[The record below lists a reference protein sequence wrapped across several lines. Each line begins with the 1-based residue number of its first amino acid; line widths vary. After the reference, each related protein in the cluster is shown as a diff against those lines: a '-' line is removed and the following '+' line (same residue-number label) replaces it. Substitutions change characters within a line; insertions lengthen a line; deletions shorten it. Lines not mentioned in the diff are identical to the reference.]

1 MATQNSMMLA
11 ERTDELLNRGRSQGF
26 LSTEEV
32 ASLLQEG
39 DLSAAEIEEFY
50 AALEEEE
57 ITLVD
62 GEAGGGQT
70 TVAAVHVTE
79 APAVQIA
86 HAVATGDSIRM
97 YLAEIGRVPLLT
109 HADEIRLAKGIARGC
124 KRSKD
129 RLVEANLRLVVS
141 IAKKYRNRG
150 VSFLDLIQEGNLGL
164 IRAAEKFDHSKGYK
178 FSTYATWWIRQAVT
192 RAVADHA
199 RTVRLPAHVVDAL
212 YRLRRAENALSIEL
226 GRDATEEEIVERLGV
241 KPEEARR
248 LREVSQPISSINAKI
263 NADEGS
269 ELGELLSDERSGDD
283 YARVE
288 VGQWERALVEA
299 VRSLPEREAR
309 IIEMRHGLD
318 GRETL
323 TLREVSEELGIS
335 QERARQV
342 EIKALR
348 TIRTG
353 RYASTLRRA
362 LSEAV

>member
-1 MATQNSMMLA
+1 MMEAQDVLTQ
-11 ERTDELLNRGRSQGF
+11 
-26 LSTEEV
+26 
-32 ASLLQEG
+32 
-39 DLSAAEIEEFY
+39 
-50 AALEEEE
+50 
-57 ITLVD
+57 
-62 GEAGGGQT
+62 
-70 TVAAVHVTE
+70 
-79 APAVQIA
+79 
-86 HAVATGDSIRM
+86 
-97 YLAEIGRVPLLT
+97 YLGRVRGGKLLD
-109 HADEIRLAKGIARGC
+109 ADEEKDLARRARGGDM
-124 KRSKD
+124 RARQ
-129 RLVEANLRLVVS
+129 RLIESNLRLVIS
-141 IAKKYRNRG
+141 IAKKYRGRG
-150 VSFLDLIQEGNLGL
+150 VPFEDLIQEGNAGL
-164 IRAAEKFDHSKGYK
+164 IRAVEKFDPEMGNR
-178 FSTYATWWIRQAVT
+178 FSTYATWWIRQGVT

-199 RTVRLPAHVVDAL
+199 RTIRLPAHVVDAI
-212 YRLRRAENALSIEL
+212 YRMRRAENALSIEL
-226 GRDATEEEIVERLGV
+226 GRDANEEELVERLGV

-248 LREVSQPISSINAKI
+248 LRDVNQPISSINARI
-263 NADEGS
+263 NTDEGS
-269 ELGELLSDERSGDD
+269 ELGELLPDERSGDD

-318 GRETL
+318 GSDTL

>member
-1 MATQNSMMLA
+1 MMEAQDVLTQ
-11 ERTDELLNRGRSQGF
+11 
-26 LSTEEV
+26 
-32 ASLLQEG
+32 
-39 DLSAAEIEEFY
+39 
-50 AALEEEE
+50 
-57 ITLVD
+57 
-62 GEAGGGQT
+62 
-70 TVAAVHVTE
+70 
-79 APAVQIA
+79 
-86 HAVATGDSIRM
+86 
-97 YLAEIGRVPLLT
+97 YLGRVRGGRLLD
-109 HADEIRLAKGIARGC
+109 AGEEKALARRAHGGDMRARQ
-124 KRSKD
+124 KLIES
-129 RLVEANLRLVVS
+129 NLRLVIS
-141 IAKKYRNRG
+141 IAKKYRGRG
-150 VSFLDLIQEGNLGL
+150 VPFEDLIQEGNAGL
-164 IRAAEKFDHSKGYK
+164 IRAVEKFDPEMGNR

-226 GRDATEEEIVERLGV
+226 GRDATEEEIVESLGV

-263 NADEGS
+263 NAEEGS
-269 ELGELLSDERSGDD
+269 EFGELLPDERSGDD

-288 VGQWERALVEA
+288 AGQWELALVEA

-318 GRETL
+318 GSETL

>member
-1 MATQNSMMLA
+1 MMEAQDVLTQ
-11 ERTDELLNRGRSQGF
+11 
-26 LSTEEV
+26 
-32 ASLLQEG
+32 
-39 DLSAAEIEEFY
+39 
-50 AALEEEE
+50 
-57 ITLVD
+57 
-62 GEAGGGQT
+62 
-70 TVAAVHVTE
+70 
-79 APAVQIA
+79 
-86 HAVATGDSIRM
+86 
-97 YLAEIGRVPLLT
+97 YLGRVRGGRLLD
-109 HADEIRLAKGIARGC
+109 AGEEKALARRARGGDMRARQ
-124 KRSKD
+124 KLIES
-129 RLVEANLRLVVS
+129 NLRLVIS
-141 IAKKYRNRG
+141 IAKKYRGRG
-150 VSFLDLIQEGNLGL
+150 VPFEDLIQEGNAGL
-164 IRAAEKFDHSKGYK
+164 IRAVEKFDPEMGNR

-226 GRDATEEEIVERLGV
+226 GRDATEEELVERLGV

-269 ELGELLSDERSGDD
+269 EFGELLPDERSGDD

-288 VGQWERALVEA
+288 VGQWELALVEA

-309 IIEMRHGLD
+309 IIEMGHGLD
-318 GRETL
+318 GSETL

>member
-1 MATQNSMMLA
+1 MMEAQDVLTQ
-11 ERTDELLNRGRSQGF
+11 
-26 LSTEEV
+26 
-32 ASLLQEG
+32 
-39 DLSAAEIEEFY
+39 
-50 AALEEEE
+50 
-57 ITLVD
+57 
-62 GEAGGGQT
+62 
-70 TVAAVHVTE
+70 
-79 APAVQIA
+79 
-86 HAVATGDSIRM
+86 
-97 YLAEIGRVPLLT
+97 YLGRVRGGRLLD
-109 HADEIRLAKGIARGC
+109 AGEEKALARRVRGGDMKARQ
-124 KRSKD
+124 KLIES
-129 RLVEANLRLVVS
+129 NLRLVIS
-141 IAKKYRNRG
+141 IAKKYRGRG
-150 VSFLDLIQEGNLGL
+150 VPFEDLIQEGNAGL
-164 IRAAEKFDHSKGYK
+164 IRAVEKFDPEMGNR

-226 GRDATEEEIVERLGV
+226 GRDATEEELVERLGV

-263 NADEGS
+263 NAEEGS
-269 ELGELLSDERSGDD
+269 EFGELLPDERSGDD

-288 VGQWERALVEA
+288 VGQWELALVEA

-318 GRETL
+318 GNETL

>member
-1 MATQNSMMLA
+1 MEAQDVLTQ
-11 ERTDELLNRGRSQGF
+11 
-26 LSTEEV
+26 
-32 ASLLQEG
+32 
-39 DLSAAEIEEFY
+39 
-50 AALEEEE
+50 
-57 ITLVD
+57 
-62 GEAGGGQT
+62 
-70 TVAAVHVTE
+70 
-79 APAVQIA
+79 
-86 HAVATGDSIRM
+86 
-97 YLAEIGRVPLLT
+97 YLGRVRGGRLLD
-109 HADEIRLAKGIARGC
+109 ADEEKALARRVRGGDMRARQ
-124 KRSKD
+124 KLIES
-129 RLVEANLRLVVS
+129 NLRLVIS
-141 IAKKYRNRG
+141 IAKKYRGRS
-150 VSFLDLIQEGNLGL
+150 VPFEDLIQEGNAGL
-164 IRAAEKFDHSKGYK
+164 IRAVEKFDPEMGNR

-199 RTVRLPAHVVDAL
+199 RTVRLPAHIVDAL

-226 GRDATEEEIVERLGV
+226 GRDATEEELVERLGV

-263 NADEGS
+263 NAEEGS
-269 ELGELLSDERSGDD
+269 EFGELLPDERSGDD

-288 VGQWERALVEA
+288 VGQWELALVEA

-318 GRETL
+318 GSETL

>member
-1 MATQNSMMLA
+1 MEAQDVLTQ
-11 ERTDELLNRGRSQGF
+11 
-26 LSTEEV
+26 
-32 ASLLQEG
+32 
-39 DLSAAEIEEFY
+39 
-50 AALEEEE
+50 
-57 ITLVD
+57 
-62 GEAGGGQT
+62 
-70 TVAAVHVTE
+70 
-79 APAVQIA
+79 
-86 HAVATGDSIRM
+86 
-97 YLAEIGRVPLLT
+97 YLGRVRGGRLLD
-109 HADEIRLAKGIARGC
+109 AGEEKALARRARGGDMRARQ
-124 KRSKD
+124 KLIES
-129 RLVEANLRLVVS
+129 NLRLVIS
-141 IAKKYRNRG
+141 IAKKYRGRG
-150 VSFLDLIQEGNLGL
+150 VPFEDLIQEGNAGL
-164 IRAAEKFDHSKGYK
+164 IRAVEKFDPEMGNR

-226 GRDATEEEIVERLGV
+226 GRDATEEELVERLGV

-263 NADEGS
+263 NAEEGS
-269 ELGELLSDERSGDD
+269 EFGELLPDERSGDD

-288 VGQWERALVEA
+288 VGQWELALVEA

-318 GRETL
+318 GSETL

>member
-1 MATQNSMMLA
+1 MMEAQDVLTQ
-11 ERTDELLNRGRSQGF
+11 
-26 LSTEEV
+26 
-32 ASLLQEG
+32 
-39 DLSAAEIEEFY
+39 
-50 AALEEEE
+50 
-57 ITLVD
+57 
-62 GEAGGGQT
+62 
-70 TVAAVHVTE
+70 
-79 APAVQIA
+79 
-86 HAVATGDSIRM
+86 
-97 YLAEIGRVPLLT
+97 YLGRVRGGRLLD
-109 HADEIRLAKGIARGC
+109 ADEEKALSRRARGGDMRARQ
-124 KRSKD
+124 KLIES
-129 RLVEANLRLVVS
+129 NLRLVIS
-141 IAKKYRNRG
+141 IAKKYRGRG
-150 VSFLDLIQEGNLGL
+150 VPFEDLIQEGNAGL
-164 IRAAEKFDHSKGYK
+164 IRAVEKFDPEMGNR

-226 GRDATEEEIVERLGV
+226 GRDATEEELVERLGV

-269 ELGELLSDERSGDD
+269 EFGELLPDERSGDE

-288 VGQWERALVEA
+288 VGQWELALVEA

-318 GRETL
+318 GNETL

>member
-1 MATQNSMMLA
+1 MEAQDVLTQ
-11 ERTDELLNRGRSQGF
+11 
-26 LSTEEV
+26 
-32 ASLLQEG
+32 
-39 DLSAAEIEEFY
+39 
-50 AALEEEE
+50 
-57 ITLVD
+57 
-62 GEAGGGQT
+62 
-70 TVAAVHVTE
+70 
-79 APAVQIA
+79 
-86 HAVATGDSIRM
+86 
-97 YLAEIGRVPLLT
+97 YLGRVRGGRLLD
-109 HADEIRLAKGIARGC
+109 AGEEKDLARRIRGGDMRARQ
-124 KRSKD
+124 KLIES
-129 RLVEANLRLVVS
+129 NLRLVIS
-141 IAKKYRNRG
+141 IAKKYRGRG
-150 VSFLDLIQEGNLGL
+150 VLFEDLIQEGNAGL
-164 IRAAEKFDHSKGYK
+164 IRAVEKFDPEMGNR

-212 YRLRRAENALSIEL
+212 YRLRRAENALSLEL
-226 GRDATEEEIVERLGV
+226 GRDATEEELIERLGV

-248 LREVSQPISSINAKI
+248 LREVSQPISSINARI

-269 ELGELLSDERSGDD
+269 ELGELLPDEISGDE

-288 VGQWERALVEA
+288 VGQWELALVEA

-318 GRETL
+318 GSDTL

>member
-1 MATQNSMMLA
+1 MMEAQDVLTQ
-11 ERTDELLNRGRSQGF
+11 
-26 LSTEEV
+26 
-32 ASLLQEG
+32 
-39 DLSAAEIEEFY
+39 
-50 AALEEEE
+50 
-57 ITLVD
+57 
-62 GEAGGGQT
+62 
-70 TVAAVHVTE
+70 
-79 APAVQIA
+79 
-86 HAVATGDSIRM
+86 
-97 YLAEIGRVPLLT
+97 YLGRVRGGRLLD
-109 HADEIRLAKGIARGC
+109 AGEEKALARRARGGDMRARQ
-124 KRSKD
+124 KLIES
-129 RLVEANLRLVVS
+129 NLRLVIS
-141 IAKKYRNRG
+141 IAKKYRGRG
-150 VSFLDLIQEGNLGL
+150 VLFEDLIQEGNAGL
-164 IRAAEKFDHSKGYK
+164 IRAVEKFDPEMGNR

-269 ELGELLSDERSGDD
+269 EFGELLPDERSGDD

-318 GRETL
+318 GSETL

>member
-1 MATQNSMMLA
+1 MMEAQDVLTQ
-11 ERTDELLNRGRSQGF
+11 
-26 LSTEEV
+26 
-32 ASLLQEG
+32 
-39 DLSAAEIEEFY
+39 
-50 AALEEEE
+50 
-57 ITLVD
+57 
-62 GEAGGGQT
+62 
-70 TVAAVHVTE
+70 
-79 APAVQIA
+79 
-86 HAVATGDSIRM
+86 
-97 YLAEIGRVPLLT
+97 YLGRVRGSRLLD
-109 HADEIRLAKGIARGC
+109 AGEEKDLARRARGGDG
-124 KRSKD
+124 KARQKLIES
-129 RLVEANLRLVVS
+129 NLRLVIS
-141 IAKKYRNRG
+141 IAKKYRGRG
-150 VSFLDLIQEGNLGL
+150 VLFEDLIQEGNAGL
-164 IRAAEKFDHSKGYK
+164 IRAVEKFDPEMGNR

-192 RAVADHA
+192 RAIADHA
-199 RTVRLPAHVVDAL
+199 RTVRLPAHVVDAI

-226 GRDATEEEIVERLGV
+226 GRDATEEEVVERLGV

-248 LREVSQPISSINAKI
+248 LREVGQPISSINARI
-263 NADEGS
+263 NTDEGS
-269 ELGELLSDERSGDD
+269 EMGELLPDERSGDD

-288 VGQWERALVEA
+288 VGQWELALVEA

-318 GRETL
+318 GSDTR

>member
-1 MATQNSMMLA
+1 M
-11 ERTDELLNRGRSQGF
+11 
-26 LSTEEV
+26 
-32 ASLLQEG
+32 
-39 DLSAAEIEEFY
+39 
-50 AALEEEE
+50 
-57 ITLVD
+57 
-62 GEAGGGQT
+62 
-70 TVAAVHVTE
+70 TE
-79 APAVQIA
+79 AQDVLTQ
-86 HAVATGDSIRM
+86 
-97 YLAEIGRVPLLT
+97 YLGRVRGGRLLD
-109 HADEIRLAKGIARGC
+109 ADEEKVLARRVRGGDMSARQ
-124 KRSKD
+124 KLIES
-129 RLVEANLRLVVS
+129 NLRLVIS
-141 IAKKYRNRG
+141 IAKKYRGRG
-150 VSFLDLIQEGNLGL
+150 VAFEDLIQEGNAGL
-164 IRAAEKFDHSKGYK
+164 IRAVEKFDPEMGNR

-192 RAVADHA
+192 RAIADHA

-269 ELGELLSDERSGDD
+269 EFGELLPDERSGDD

-288 VGQWERALVEA
+288 VGQWELALVEA

-318 GRETL
+318 GNETL

>member
-1 MATQNSMMLA
+1 MMEAQDVLTQ
-11 ERTDELLNRGRSQGF
+11 
-26 LSTEEV
+26 
-32 ASLLQEG
+32 
-39 DLSAAEIEEFY
+39 
-50 AALEEEE
+50 
-57 ITLVD
+57 
-62 GEAGGGQT
+62 
-70 TVAAVHVTE
+70 
-79 APAVQIA
+79 
-86 HAVATGDSIRM
+86 
-97 YLAEIGRVPLLT
+97 YLGRVRGGRLLD
-109 HADEIRLAKGIARGC
+109 ADEEKDLARRVHDGDMRARR
-124 KRSKD
+124 KLIES
-129 RLVEANLRLVVS
+129 NLRLVIS
-141 IAKKYRNRG
+141 IAKKYRGRG
-150 VSFLDLIQEGNLGL
+150 VLFEDLIQEGNAGL
-164 IRAAEKFDHSKGYK
+164 IRAVEKFDPEMGNR

-199 RTVRLPAHVVDAL
+199 RTVRLPAHVVDAI
-212 YRLRRAENALSIEL
+212 YRLRRAENALSLEL
-226 GRDATEEEIVERLGV
+226 GRDATEEELVERLGV

-248 LREVSQPISSINAKI
+248 LREVGQPISSINARI
-263 NADEGS
+263 NTDEGS
-269 ELGELLSDERSGDD
+269 EMGELLPDERSGDD
-283 YARVE
+283 YTRVE

-318 GRETL
+318 GSDTR

>member
-1 MATQNSMMLA
+1 MMEAQDVLTQYLGRVRGGRLLDAGEEKDLA
-11 ERTDELLNRGRSQGF
+11 RRAR
-26 LSTEEV
+26 
-32 ASLLQEG
+32 EG
-39 DLSAAEIEEFY
+39 DGRARQKLIE
-50 AALEEEE
+50 
-57 ITLVD
+57 
-62 GEAGGGQT
+62 
-70 TVAAVHVTE
+70 
-79 APAVQIA
+79 
-86 HAVATGDSIRM
+86 S
-97 YLAEIGRVPLLT
+97 
-109 HADEIRLAKGIARGC
+109 
-124 KRSKD
+124 
-129 RLVEANLRLVVS
+129 NLRLVIS
-141 IAKKYRNRG
+141 IAKKYRGRG
-150 VSFLDLIQEGNLGL
+150 VLFEDLIQEGNAGL
-164 IRAAEKFDHSKGYK
+164 IRAVEKFDPEMGNR

-199 RTVRLPAHVVDAL
+199 RTVRLPAHVVDAI
-212 YRLRRAENALSIEL
+212 YRLRRAENALSLEL
-226 GRDATEEEIVERLGV
+226 GRDATEEELVERLGV

-248 LREVSQPISSINAKI
+248 LREVGQPISSINARI
-263 NADEGS
+263 NTDEGS
-269 ELGELLSDERSGDD
+269 EMGELLPDERSGDD

-288 VGQWERALVEA
+288 VGQWEMALVEA

-318 GRETL
+318 GSDTR